1 MRLRRRIILATALLI
16 MTGLTSACTAEKP
29 FLIVDYQLPA
39 SSQALEGKRLSLAVN
54 DIREDKTFLSE
65 NAKKSLRTFNDTYSL
80 VVLKE
85 DGSGNLTGIY
95 DLNALLAEIFKQR
108 LASMGIQVAPSV
120 ESSDYELE
128 IKLKEFKLD
137 LANRKWVA
145 SMIYQADL
153 VKDGSVRAM
162 ETISG
167 SAERLKVMT
176 KNDAEKVLSELLTDM
191 ANKLDLTRLFQ
202 QARQ

>member
-16 MTGLTSACTAEKP
+16 MTGLTGACTAEKP

-176 KNDAEKVLSELLTDM
+176 KNDAQKVLSELLTDM

>member
-16 MTGLTSACTAEKP
+16 MTGLTGACTAEKP